1 MTFGIPLGITFLTF
15 YEKRKTHESVC
26 FPIEN
31 VVPGHHE
38 SIDWGTDFRGV
49 FRVGSKTMFFEILGG
64 STCRSIQKRTI
75 LGPRQER
82 DGAPKSTPASFGGKL
97 FFCIFWQ
104 RRGRAK
110 IVKVRSPGVREGRDR
125 EKSGLGTRLVYTR
138 LRSRKRHLQ
147 QRPASLKACFRDL
160 FIIWGANFDIC

>member
-15 YEKRKTHESVC
+15 YEKRKTLL
-26 FPIEN
+26 IEN

-97 FFCIFWQ
+97 FFCIFL
-104 RRGRAK
+104 ATT
-110 IVKVRSPGVREGRDR
+110 REGKNRHGSEPR
-125 EKSGLGTRLVYTR
+125 GARGPRWAEKGIGDAAGLY
-138 LRSRKRHLQ
+138 
-147 QRPASLKACFRDL
+147 SLTLA
-160 FIIWGANFDIC
+160 

>member
-38 SIDWGTDFRGV
+38 SIDWGADFRGV

-64 STCRSIQKRTI
+64 SRCRSIQKSTI

-82 DGAPKSTPASFGGKL
+82 DGAPKSTPASFGGRT
-97 FFCIFWQ
+97 FFAFFLQ
-104 RRGRAK
+104 PLGRAK
-110 IVKVRSPGVREGRDR
+110 IIKVRSPGVPEGRDE
-125 EKSGLGTRLVYTR
+125 EKGVGDMAGLY
-138 LRSRKRHLQ
+138 
-147 QRPASLKACFRDL
+147 SLTLA
-160 FIIWGANFDIC
+160 

>member
-15 YEKRKTHESVC
+15 YENRKTHESVC

-38 SIDWGTDFRGV
+38 SIDWGIDFRGV

-64 STCRSIQKRTI
+64 STCRSIQKSTI

-97 FFCIFWQ
+97 FFCIFL
-104 RRGRAK
+104 ATT
-110 IVKVRSPGVREGRDR
+110 REGKNRQSSEPR
-125 EKSGLGTRLVYTR
+125 GARGPRWAEKRLGTRLVYTR

-147 QRPASLKACFRDL
+147 QRPASL
-160 FIIWGANFDIC
+160 

>member
-64 STCRSIQKRTI
+64 STCRSIEKSTI

-97 FFCIFWQ
+97 FFGIFL
-104 RRGRAK
+104 ATT
-110 IVKVRSPGVREGRDR
+110 REGKNRQSSEPRGARGPRWAKKGVGDAA
-125 EKSGLGTRLVYTR
+125 GLY
-138 LRSRKRHLQ
+138 
-147 QRPASLKACFRDL
+147 SLTLA
-160 FIIWGANFDIC
+160 

>member
-31 VVPGHHE
+31 VVLGHHE

-75 LGPRQER
+75 LGSRQER

-97 FFCIFWQ
+97 FFCIFL
-104 RRGRAK
+104 ATT
-110 IVKVRSPGVREGRDR
+110 REGKNRQG
-125 EKSGLGTRLVYTR
+125 SVP
-138 LRSRKRHLQ
+138 Q
-147 QRPASLKACFRDL
+147 
-160 FIIWGANFDIC
+160 GARGPR